1 MVLAGD
7 RGTREE
13 GKMVEK
19 DLLPLESNDYVVF
32 ALTFLASA
40 LGAAGGIGG
49 GGIMV
54 PMLVS
59 IGGFRCYFLV
69 RRHTAPRPA
78 PSADGCC
85 LWLQRAS
92 CHSPH
97 AGDSVWRR
105 RHEPRSQ
112 CSKAASRCVLAS
124 SSLSSRAVEAGV
136 FDYVGC
142 CCVHRQTLTGH

>member
-1 MVLAGD
+1 
-7 RGTREE
+7 
-13 GKMVEK
+13 MVEK

-59 IGGFRCYFLV
+59 IGGFRCYFLA
-69 RRHTAPRPA
+69 RHATAKRQA

-97 AGDSVWRR
+97 TGDSIWRR

-112 CSKAASRCVLAS
+112 CSKAASR
-124 SSLSSRAVEAGV
+124 
-136 FDYVGC
+136 
-142 CCVHRQTLTGH
+142 

>member
-1 MVLAGD
+1 
-7 RGTREE
+7 
-13 GKMVEK
+13 MVEK

-32 ALTFLASA
+32 ALTFFASA

-69 RRHTAPRPA
+69 RRHTAPHPA

-112 CSKAASRCVLAS
+112 CSKAASR
-124 SSLSSRAVEAGV
+124 
-136 FDYVGC
+136 
-142 CCVHRQTLTGH
+142 